1 MVLST
6 LLFIF
11 LMRFLGGPA
20 TSKKLVKS
28 ALRTLEALGGRV
40 RFLGKS
46 NENGNILRNCRRVDA
61 TKSDV
66 GSTKIVLLQT
76 SDRQTYKKSLGHRK
90 EFARNSLGKL
100 EYELELKFKIRL
112 EYELELKSKIRL
124 GYELELEFKIRLDYG
139 FCLKVQGAF

>member
-46 NENGNILRNCRRVDA
+46 NENGNIFMKLR
-61 TKSDV
+61 
-66 GSTKIVLLQT
+66 
-76 SDRQTYKKSLGHRK
+76 
-90 EFARNSLGKL
+90 
-100 EYELELKFKIRL
+100 
-112 EYELELKSKIRL
+112 
-124 GYELELEFKIRLDYG
+124 
-139 FCLKVQGAF
+139 